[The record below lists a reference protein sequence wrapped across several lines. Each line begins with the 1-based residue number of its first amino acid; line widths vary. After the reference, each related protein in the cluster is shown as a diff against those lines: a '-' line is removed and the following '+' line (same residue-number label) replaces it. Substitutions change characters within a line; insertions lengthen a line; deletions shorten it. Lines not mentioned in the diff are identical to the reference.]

1 MDTTTH
7 HPLRDLFD
15 QLGLPST
22 EADIQRFVREHGS
35 LPAGQ
40 RLTDAP
46 FWTESQASFLREEW
60 RADDGDWALAVDQL
74 NALMHVQPDVAA
86 RADGAPA
93 D

>member
-7 HPLRDLFD
+7 HTLRDLFD

-22 EADIQRFVREHGS
+22 EADIHRFVREHGS
-35 LPAGQ
+35 LPTDQ

-46 FWTESQASFLREEW
+46 VWTESQASFLREEW

-74 NALMHVQPDVAA
+74 NALMHTHPDVSGLPDGTQ
-86 RADGAPA
+86 AD
-93 D
+93 